1 MASAWEKLSTHIHG
15 QSSGWREEALCSTVV
30 CGYRGLSLP
39 TLLKSL
45 ASVFGGEGRSW
56 LGGADPSGKV
66 SWLPQQHPWC
76 HCLGSSGGGLHE
88 IRSLSDTLRWFGGRM
103 CGKGKKS
110 KEIKETV
117 LPVPVPGPQ
126 LQDAP
131 TRGRTNVWLPVW
143 VSLPWSDMN

>member
-1 MASAWEKLSTHIHG
+1 MFHSGVQVQGPQSTHSAQI
-15 QSSGWREEALCSTVV
+15 
-30 CGYRGLSLP
+30 LSLC
-39 TLLKSL
+39 
-45 ASVFGGEGRSW
+45 VWRGREVMV
-56 LGGADPSGKV
+56 GGADPSGKV
-66 SWLPQQHPWC
+66 SWLPQRHPWC
-76 HCLGSSGGGLHE
+76 HCPGSSGGGSHE